1 MMKSMEHSGPEEGGV
16 KPEMTS
22 DKVCDGIPPFVEK
35 RRFPRFRERLAF
47 ALTAHPACVPPSEIG
62 SAIVFNTTDD
72 ISVGGLRFQHKSL
85 FEVGTLLRVVLTIPE
100 TLETLC
106 RTAVVCSCR
115 QLDPGGRFSTGLQFL
130 TGADSVDPWSEY
142 LQSRARA

>member
-1 MMKSMEHSGPEEGGV
+1 MKSET
-16 KPEMTS
+16 TS
-22 DKVCDGIPPFVEK
+22 VEVSDGIPPFVEK
-35 RRFPRFRERLAF
+35 RKFPRFRERLAF

-100 TLETLC
+100 TFQTLC

-115 QLDPGGRFSTGLQFL
+115 QLDPGGRFSTGLHFL
-130 TGADSVDPWSEY
+130 TGADSGDPWSDY
-142 LQSRARA
+142 LHSRARA